1 MLLCTNRLSSRV
13 SNKPQDVT
21 RDPSPG
27 GPFLVPPSRSLEAY
41 LKLLVETSVDYRMLE
56 DMIRDQALTV
66 TFYHEALCS
75 PPMEARCVPV

>member
-27 GPFLVPPSRSLEAY
+27 GPFLVPPSLPLLLLLLLLPLLLHLLLLWQPIAAALDSLH
-41 LKLLVETSVDYRMLE
+41 K
-56 DMIRDQALTV
+56 
-66 TFYHEALCS
+66 
-75 PPMEARCVPV
+75 